1 MRILMIP
8 FLLAGAAWSQQVS
21 LDANSILVTATKT
34 VALAPTDVSFLVNV
48 TVDFS
53 VPVEQVLAT
62 VDFGLT
68 INDVVSIGSF
78 PGSYGPYGPIAG
90 TRVTYGFRLGVPLAK
105 MKDTVDKLEKLR
117 KSTDTG
123 VDLNYT
129 TSAIGPT
136 EAAVADAR
144 EKALPGLIADARTK
158 AQSIATAAQLKLG
171 AIQAVSESYGYPSG
185 YLGALPPVVTFSA
198 VVRFGAQ

>member
-1 MRILMIP
+1 MIP

-34 VALAPTDVSFLVNV
+34 VALAPTDVSFLINV

-53 VPVEQVLAT
+53 VPVDQVLAM

-68 INDVVSIGSF
+68 INDVVSIGSY
-78 PGSYGPYGPIAG
+78 PGSYGPCGPIAG
-90 TRVTYGFRLGVPLAK
+90 TRMTYGFRLGVPLAK
-105 MKDTVDKLEKLR
+105 MKETVDKLEKLR
-117 KSTDTG
+117 KATETG
-123 VDLNYT
+123 VDLNYS

-158 AQSIATAAQLKLG
+158 AQSLATAAQLKLG
-171 AIQAVSESYGYPSG
+171 SIQAVSEAYGYPSG
-185 YLGALPPVVTFSA
+185 YLGAMPPVVTFSA